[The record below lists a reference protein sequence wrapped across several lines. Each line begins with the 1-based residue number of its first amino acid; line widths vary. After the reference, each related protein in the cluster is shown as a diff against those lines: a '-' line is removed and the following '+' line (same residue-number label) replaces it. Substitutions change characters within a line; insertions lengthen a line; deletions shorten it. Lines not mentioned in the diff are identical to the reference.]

1 MTGPGDLFAEK
12 IARRVDENAGA
23 VAGFAV
29 SIDCAAVPNSFER
42 SERKRHYIATWLTI
56 DCGHEAYAAC
66 VAFFGGAI
74 QAILFEVGALF
85 DIAAHFMDRRRLA
98 GMRLS

>member
-1 MTGPGDLFAEK
+1 METIRYSPATPPLGV
-12 IARRVDENAGA
+12 RCS
-23 VAGFAV
+23 
-29 SIDCAAVPNSFER
+29 SISCVP